1 MCIIALSGSSVCIQP
16 QHHVSYVL
24 FYTAEHMSVCVSI
37 GCTKCR
43 SDTERTCACYFC
55 VSYSFNGGTECA
67 MAICFGSCFWSHTG
81 LWTALQ
87 HAEGAL
93 LLLDSAHSDA
103 VLEKHMKVALGSTI
117 TSTINGQEAAGR
129 TVLAALASA
138 NMLTVR
144 PYSSWCSDIPIAAKM
159 LLNQPSPIVT
169 APSAVEFFCM
179 RLLRYRV

>member
-1 MCIIALSGSSVCIQP
+1 MYTTAAPCFLCV
-16 QHHVSYVL
+16 VL
-24 FYTAEHMSVCVSI
+24 HCRAYECVCVSI

-55 VSYSFNGGTECA
+55 VSYSFNASGGTDCA

-93 LLLDSAHSDA
+93 LLLESAHSDA
-103 VLEKHMKVALGSTI
+103 VLEKHMKVTLGSTI

-129 TVLAALASA
+129 TVLAALVSA
-138 NMLTVR
+138 NMLIWR
-144 PYSSWCSDIPIAAKM
+144 PYSSWYRDIPIAAKM
-159 LLNQPSPIVT
+159 LLNQPSPSVT
-169 APSAVEFFCM
+169 APPAAEFYCM